1 MKKSLFLLLTI
12 LFYTACNNI
21 EQSKDRIV
29 AAAGKRDILT
39 ENLRSLNQRIGGE
52 LERWSFYQSEIIKGQ
67 ETLPQMTGEQQSEF
81 NKLLQQFNNYNGE
94 FSAFIQEV
102 NGLAKDFPTQ
112 KVELDSMKKAVNFGS
127 KYDGDFKNQVASVE
141 EANAAIESKLKAWEE
156 RLTKMSGDIETNYQ
170 KIRNMQ
176 GSPTQE

>member
-21 EQSKDRIV
+21 EKSKDRIV
-29 AAAGKRDILT
+29 AAADQRAILT

-67 ETLPQMTGEQQSEF
+67 ETLPQLSSEQQTEL
-81 NKLLQQFNNYNGE
+81 NKMLQQFNNYNGT

-102 NGLAKDFPTQ
+102 NGLAKDFPMQ
-112 KVELDSMKKAVNFGS
+112 QVELDSMKKAVNFGS
-127 KYDGDFKNQVASVE
+127 KYEGDFKDQVAKVE

-156 RLTKMSGDIETNYQ
+156 RLTKMSQEIEANYQ
-170 KIRNMQ
+170 QIRSIQ
-176 GSPTQE
+176 GSPIQ